1 MVILKLLPLQ
11 LAPLQH
17 RLLGVKSIVIA
28 DLVQVEGLIHFMKHF
43 VPIILVRN
51 QKTILKLKAQR
62 LPYVPLSLR
71 QVI

>member
-11 LAPLQH
+11 LVPLQH
-17 RLLGVKSIVIA
+17 RLLGVKFIVIA
-28 DLVQVEGLIHFMKHF
+28 DLEQVEGLIHFMKHF